1 MARSTMRMKFLCPVP
16 VKYRRKWIGSM
27 PEISARADWTIE
39 ETGDLIRAVELLRA
53 PAEIASTLQREEK
66 DVRAKIAERGL
77 STETRPT
84 TGRK

>member
-1 MARSTMRMKFLCPVP
+1 MRMKLLCPVP
-16 VKYRRKWIGSM
+16 VKYRKYRRKWIGSM

-53 PAEIASTLQREEK
+53 PAEIASALQREEN
-66 DVRAKIAERGL
+66 DVRAKIAELGL
-77 STETRPT
+77 STETRPI